1 MLAID
6 KHKKEFTMNKTVK
19 TILIIAGVLVLVCAC
34 ATTALFVSGVWT
46 AGKIVQWADTSTTE
60 DPQEVAK
67 IASEIA
73 DFELPEGFDSP
84 YGMHLAEFT
93 SVGYFSQGRHT
104 HIYLTQ
110 FPKDVHMD
118 IEEMMRMTQ
127 EGAGDP
133 QAPLYG
139 ISMAVIEDRPVT
151 ICGQESTLSI
161 QEGKSSDGDTFRTA
175 TVTFEGKGGN
185 QAVLAVSGPSDEWDD
200 ELIEELIAS
209 FQ

>member
-1 MLAID
+1 
-6 KHKKEFTMNKTVK
+6 MNKTVK
-19 TILIIAGVLVLVCAC
+19 TILIIVGVLVVLCAC
-34 ATTALFVSGVWT
+34 ATTALFASGAWT
-46 AGKIVQWADTSTTE
+46 MGKVLQWADTSTTE
-60 DPQEVAK
+60 DPDEVAQ

-84 YGMHLAEFT
+84 YGMRLAKFT
-93 SVGYFSQGRHT
+93 SVGYFSQSRHT

-110 FPKDVHMD
+110 LPKDVHMD
-118 IEEMMRMTQ
+118 IKEMMRMTQ
-127 EGAGDP
+127 EDAGDP

-175 TVTFEGKGGN
+175 TVTFQGKGGN
-185 QAVLAVSGPSDEWDD
+185 QAVLMVSGPADEWD
-200 ELIEELIAS
+200 EEMVNALIAS
-209 FQ
+209 FE